1 MAFTKTR
8 HLMCDLQWFVH
19 ALQKTSTQAII
30 RQAERTAM
38 LGTPTD
44 LSSKS
49 APIEARASNTPI
61 ATSCEIAEPAATP
74 ARSTTWWSPERWS
87 GDVSGGLA
95 GAVVSLAFA
104 LSFGLLAFAPLG
116 ATYAGV
122 GVVAGFAS
130 AIYGQLVAG
139 IVGGTVHPGST
150 PRASACLVLS
160 GLVAILMQDPAL
172 APSTT
177 QGPARIIAL
186 AGATVALSGVMQLLI
201 AWLKLGQL
209 ARYVPFPFIAG
220 FMCGIAALII
230 LAQFWPL
237 IGVDRATSVDGMR
250 VVFEGF
256 QPATL
261 CIGLATAVVIVLAEK
276 KTPKVPS
283 VLIGLIF
290 GSALYYAVDWL
301 VPSLSLGHVIGLVPT
316 TLPPPT
322 MLLPLAAIPYDVL
335 MQALPAVAATAALLA
350 AIGTLDTLVGAVAV
364 DHATDGRHDP
374 RREVLAHGIA
384 NVASGVCGGAPVVY
398 SPARAL
404 ASWNAGGRTSRT
416 LWIAVIAVIVMVVA
430 GDRLIA
436 GIPLVVLA
444 AVIVINSFGLIDR
457 WVKGLVARLPSDAR
471 RRDPWRML
479 SIATVFIVA
488 VVTVAFGF
496 IAALI
501 TGLVLSAILL
511 MIEMNRSLVRRVV
524 AGTLRPSRRVWGPA
538 DLPRVQEARLRTR
551 VVELE
556 GALFFGSAERLAEE
570 IEPLSGTVDVVVLDC
585 RHITHIDA
593 TGALLLERLTRRM
606 DKRGAT
612 LVLAGISAN
621 GRLGNLLLAHDAF
634 VEPGERHW
642 FGDAD
647 KAMEWA
653 ERRALEKAGR
663 SATQQIPL
671 NEFPLLQGLSD
682 DEVAIVE
689 QHAIRQN
696 VERGRVLFREGDS
709 GNTLYLL
716 STGAIEI
723 SITVGKQHRERLVT
737 MSAGASFGEA
747 ALLDGRPR
755 SATAVAVEPSV
766 LYALPGAALD
776 ALTTSHPR
784 IAITVLRNLARDM
797 SRRMRDTN
805 KILRSLDDSLG

>member
-1 MAFTKTR
+1 MR
-8 HLMCDLQWFVH
+8 ERLHWRRSRY
-19 ALQKTSTQAII
+19 ST
-30 RQAERTAM
+30 ER
-38 LGTPTD
+38 G
-44 LSSKS
+44 
-49 APIEARASNTPI
+49 
-61 ATSCEIAEPAATP
+61 
-74 ARSTTWWSPERWS
+74 RWS

-116 ATYAGV
+116 ASYAGV

-160 GLVAILMQDPAL
+160 GLVAVLMQDPAL

-177 QGPARIIAL
+177 QGPGRIIAL

-237 IGVDRATSVDGMR
+237 IGVDRATSADGMR
-250 VVFEGF
+250 AVLEGF

-261 CIGLATAVVIVLAEK
+261 CIGLATAVVIALAEK
-276 KTPKVPS
+276 APKVPS
-283 VLIGLIF
+283 VLVGLIF

-301 VPSLSLGHVIGLVPT
+301 APGLSLGHVIGPVPG

-335 MQALPAVAATAALLA
+335 MRALPAVAATAALLA

-384 NVASGVCGGAPVVY
+384 NVASGMCGGAPVVY

-430 GDRLIA
+430 GDRLIS
-436 GIPLVVLA
+436 GIPLVALA

-457 WVKGLVARLPSDAR
+457 WVKGLVARLPNDAR

-496 IAALI
+496 IEALI
-501 TGLVLSAILL
+501 TGLVLSAMLL
-511 MIEMNRSLVRRVV
+511 MIEMNRSLVRRIVV
-524 AGTLRPSRRVWGPA
+524 GTLRPSRRAWGPA
-538 DLPRVQEARLRTR
+538 DLPRVQEALSRTR
-551 VVELE
+551 VVEIE
-556 GALFFGSAERLAEE
+556 GPLFFGSAERLAEE
-570 IEPLSGTVDVVVLDC
+570 VEPLSGSVDVVVLDC

-606 DKRGAT
+606 DRRGAT

-621 GRLGNLLLAHDAF
+621 GRLGNLLLSHNAF
-634 VEPGERHW
+634 VERGERHW
-642 FGDAD
+642 FADTD

-653 ERRALEKAGR
+653 ERQALKKAGR
-663 SATQQIPL
+663 SATQEIPL
-671 NEFPLLQGLSD
+671 NEFLFLHGLSE

-689 QHAIRQN
+689 QRAIRQN
-696 VERGRVLFREGDS
+696 AERGRVLFREGDS
-709 GNTLYLL
+709 GDTLYLL
-716 STGAIEI
+716 STGAVEI
-723 SITVGKQHRERLVT
+723 SITVGERRRQRLVT
-737 MSAGASFGEA
+737 MSAGALFGEA
-747 ALLDGRPR
+747 ALLDGRSR

-766 LYALPGAALD
+766 FYTLTGAALD
-776 ALTTSHPR
+776 ELATSHPR
-784 IAITVLRNLARDM
+784 IAITLLRNLARDM

-805 KILRSLDDSLG
+805 RILRSLDDSLG

>member
-1 MAFTKTR
+1 MVPVTNGA
-8 HLMCDLQWFVH
+8 
-19 ALQKTSTQAII
+19 
-30 RQAERTAM
+30 
-38 LGTPTD
+38 
-44 LSSKS
+44 
-49 APIEARASNTPI
+49 
-61 ATSCEIAEPAATP
+61 
-74 ARSTTWWSPERWS
+74 WWSPERWS

-116 ATYAGV
+116 AAYAGV

-139 IVGGTVHPGST
+139 SMGGTVHPGST
-150 PRASACLVLS
+150 PRAAACLVLS
-160 GLVAILMQDPAL
+160 GLVAVLMQNPAL

-177 QGPARIIAL
+177 QGPERIIAL
-186 AGATVALSGVMQLLI
+186 AGAAVALSGVLQLLI

-220 FMCGIAALII
+220 FMCGISALII
-230 LAQFWPL
+230 LEQFWPL
-237 IGVDRATSVDGMR
+237 IGVDRATSADGLSA
-250 VVFEGF
+250 VFEGF

-261 CIGLATAVVIVLAEK
+261 GIGLATYVVIAWAEK
-276 KTPKVPS
+276 VPKIPS
-283 VLIGLIF
+283 LLVGLIF

-301 VPSLSLGHVIGLVPT
+301 VPDVSLGHVIGPVPG

-322 MLLPLAAIPYDVL
+322 MLLPLAATSYDVL

-374 RREVLAHGIA
+374 RREILAHGVA
-384 NVASGVCGGAPVVY
+384 NIASGICGGAPVVY
-398 SPARAL
+398 SPVRAL

-416 LWIAVIAVIVMVVA
+416 LWIVVIALIVMVVA
-430 GDRLIA
+430 GNRLIA
-436 GIPLVVLA
+436 SIPLVALA
-444 AVIVINSFGLIDR
+444 AVIVVNSFGLIDR
-457 WVKGLVARLPSDAR
+457 WVKGLVARLPKDAR
-471 RRDPWRML
+471 RHDPRRML

-501 TGLVLSAILL
+501 TGLVLSLMLL
-511 MIEMNRSLVRRVV
+511 MIEMNRSLVRRIV
-524 AGTLRPSRRVWGPA
+524 AGTLRPSRRVWGAA
-538 DLPRVQEARLRTR
+538 DLPGVQQALSRTR

-556 GALFFGSAERLAEE
+556 GPLFFGSAERLAEE
-570 IEPLSGTVDVVVLDC
+570 VEPLSGSVDVVVLDC

-606 DKRGAT
+606 EKRGAT

-621 GRLGNLLLAHDAF
+621 GRLGNLLLSHNAF
-634 VEPGERHW
+634 VGRRDRHW
-642 FGDAD
+642 FADAD

-653 ERRALEKAGR
+653 EWEALKKAGR
-663 SATQQIPL
+663 SAVQEIPL
-671 NEFPLLQGLSD
+671 NEFAFLRGLSE

-689 QHAIRQN
+689 QRAIRQS

-709 GNTLYLL
+709 GDTLFLL
-716 STGAIEI
+716 AAGAVEI
-723 SITVGKQHRERLVT
+723 SITVGERRRQRLVT
-737 MSAGASFGEA
+737 MSAGALFGEA

-755 SATAVAVEPSV
+755 SATAAAVEPSV
-766 LYALPGAALD
+766 FYALTGAVVDELAI
-776 ALTTSHPR
+776 SHPR
-784 IAITVLRNLARDM
+784 IAITLLRNLASEL

-805 KILRSLDDSLG
+805 RILRSLDDSHG